1 MRGCDVCQ
9 KNLQGEN
16 SASAVTSAEVTGEA
30 MSPKIK
36 EKDSIIRELELELAQ
51 TKLAL
56 VESECK
62 VQDLTH
68 ELNAA
73 VSEIQV
79 MHDSKTTTWLGNKT
93 HSLLTSLR
101 EVTGSSSTSSGNIKK
116 DAATGQSSA
125 ASGVNNHGAA
135 RRDASGYLSK
145 SQSRESV
152 QRKDSR
158 ETS

>member
-79 MHDSKTTTWLGNKT
+79 MHDSKTSTWLGNKT

-101 EVTGSSSTSSGNIKK
+101 EVTGSTSSGNIKK
-116 DAATGQSSA
+116 DATAGQSAA
-125 ASGVNNHGAA
+125 ASGVNNHGAT